1 MLSLCF
7 LIRQSSEKITP
18 VEGDKIFT
26 QDDEIVEVLYTFF
39 TNAIKNLKI
48 LEYEEVKAFPEKMSH
63 PILKAI
69 FKYSKRPNITA
80 INNATNGSKFQFFVL
95 LLMMI
100 LDKKL
105 LIKDSKQILK

>member
-26 QDDEIVEVLYTFF
+26 QDDGNAEVLYTFF

-48 LEYEEVKAFPEKMSH
+48 LGYEEVKAFAEKMAH

-80 INNATNGSKFQFFVL
+80 INNATSRSKFQFFVL
-95 LLMMI
+95 SLMMI
-100 LDKKL
+100 VDKKL